1 MKSYTIVQTP
11 PPDQLNYDN
20 HNLFYELIVI
30 FEERKVFYD
39 EVLIVEGD
47 FWSLFYHSCSREE
60 GDTWKDLIS
69 SSYVRSS

>member
-11 PPDQLNYDN
+11 PLDQLNYDN
-20 HNLFYELIVI
+20 HNLCYELIVI

-47 FWSLFYHSCSREE
+47 F
-60 GDTWKDLIS
+60 
-69 SSYVRSS
+69 